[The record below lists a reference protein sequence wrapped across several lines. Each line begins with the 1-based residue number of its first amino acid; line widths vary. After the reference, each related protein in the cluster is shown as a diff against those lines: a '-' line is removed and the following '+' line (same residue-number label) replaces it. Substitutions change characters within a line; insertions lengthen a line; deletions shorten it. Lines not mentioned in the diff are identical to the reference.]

1 VSSWGLFIDGRA
13 GLRRECQGPSGV
25 GARGCRRCWLD
36 VPLRSCASGAM
47 STATLGKGREK
58 TYRKMGKEGVAGGG
72 TMRGSRHGVHLG
84 RCSGTVGGPVHKKN
98 GECKKPR
105 EKRLRAYAAK
115 AAHRG
120 WGGGGTSTGQSSR
133 SRHRRDG
140 AALWRWRT

>member
-1 VSSWGLFIDGRA
+1 VVGR
-13 GLRRECQGPSGV
+13 CV
-25 GARGCRRCWLD
+25 
-36 VPLRSCASGAM
+36 
-47 STATLGKGREK
+47 
-58 TYRKMGKEGVAGGG
+58 VAG
-72 TMRGSRHGVHLG
+72 MVSISDGVQEQW
-84 RCSGTVGGPVHKKN
+84 GGPVHEKN